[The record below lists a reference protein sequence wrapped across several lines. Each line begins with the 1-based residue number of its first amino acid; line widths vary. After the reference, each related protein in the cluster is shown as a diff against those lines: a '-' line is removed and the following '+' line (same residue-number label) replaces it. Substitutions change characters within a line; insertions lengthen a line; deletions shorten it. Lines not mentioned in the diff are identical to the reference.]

1 MVALPKALQPNASR
15 SVGFFAF
22 RLFTKVNFRH
32 SLKTKKPPRKIR
44 GGFVELSLQLS
55 NKILD
60 DLTKFYENIVG
71 LENKTDFTVLNTV

>member
-1 MVALPKALQPNASR
+1 MLHIKKASQLALR
-15 SVGFFAF
+15 
-22 RLFTKVNFRH
+22 
-32 SLKTKKPPRKIR
+32 
-44 GGFVELSLQLS
+44 GFVELSLQLS

>member
-1 MVALPKALQPNASR
+1 MADFQINLTQKLKR
-15 SVGFFAF
+15 THD
-22 RLFTKVNFRH
+22 LTKVLDF
-32 SLKTKKPPRKIR
+32 P
-44 GGFVELSLQLS
+44 VELSLQLS